1 MSSTRKSVLDGMD
14 LHASAQKA
22 SLVTVVLATSATSD
36 MPVLGGSDCT
46 VAESVLPMPA
56 QKQR

>member
-14 LHASAQKA
+14 LHASDQKA

-36 MPVLGGSDCT
+36 MPVFGGR
-46 VAESVLPMPA
+46 A
-56 QKQR
+56 